1 MAERPVAR
9 RRKYGYGYYGYYG
22 YGPGAAKGEQGATV
36 PPGG

>member
-22 YGPGAAKGEQGATV
+22 YGPGVNTYGRV
-36 PPGG
+36 PASLAG